1 MALIVTPLIDVEK
14 CNGCGLC
21 ISVCPC
27 GGLVLVDNVI
37 NFVKPEGCDWC
48 IQCEVVCPYGA
59 IAFPFEL
66 VVEQN

>member
-27 GGLVLVDNVI
+27 DGLVLIENVI
-37 NFVKPEGCDWC
+37 NFLKPEGCDWC
-48 IQCEVVCPYGA
+48 IQCEVVCPSGA
-59 IAFPFEL
+59 IAFPFEV
-66 VVEQN
+66 VVEQS